1 MPYASVVLDIPTRAL
16 DGAFDYAVPA
26 ALAGARVGY
35 LAADPAIVAAVRAG
49 DSAAAARVLAAVRA

>member
-26 ALAGARVGY
+26 ALAA
-35 LAADPAIVAAVRAG
+35 LAEIGRAH
-49 DSAAAARVLAAVRA
+49 V